1 MDNLRGGHC
10 WCRWHA
16 DGAVRRGDFGQI
28 GYRDYTPGG
37 CHARSSPCSFS
48 PCSFVAG
55 FWCWS
60 RTSRAGYSGSSS
72 SWRRALSAWRCC
84 CSTVAL
90 SPNTPRPIT
99 LSRWCALG
107 LVVSCRAGV

>member
-37 CHARSSPCSFS
+37 CHALTQHASTDHL
-48 PCSFVAG
+48 
-55 FWCWS
+55 S
-60 RTSRAGYSGSSS
+60 RIVHG
-72 SWRRALSAWRCC
+72 
-84 CSTVAL
+84 L
-90 SPNTPRPIT
+90 SPNLIVT
-99 LSRWCALG
+99 S
-107 LVVSCRAGV
+107 VSCI